1 MKIKS
6 IKLTNFKRFTKLKIK
21 EIPETAKL
29 VVMIGPNGCGKSS
42 VFDALKL
49 YIYSSHY
56 GDDLEMPNHY
66 YQTVDYYTK
75 SNQPRYGSSYHK
87 HSHQS
92 PSQRMESYEYA
103 FAYSVP
109 PSGDNYELY
118 VEFHRQTELPPLY
131 MLDKSVHVRTAYRNS
146 PAALPYIINRVH
158 PMEERGLFSLI
169 ENDEVFAS
177 NYWKLAFQWLERSSE
192 IGEHDEGSVDK
203 FRDETLKKLQDA
215 ISRLFTDPQLVLKNL
230 GNPLDGDIFQFDKG
244 TSQRFPFHNLAS
256 GEKAVLD
263 LLLDVIVTK
272 AEYDETIICIDEPEA
287 HIHTKLQGQLL
298 KELYNLISDNS
309 QLWIAT
315 HSIGMVR
322 KAQDLWRKN
331 PDSVVFLDF
340 GEDRL
345 DFDKKETIIPTSP
358 NPDLWARTYDI
369 ALGDL
374 AKLVAPKR
382 IVLCEGTN
390 FDADCYNK
398 IFGTHHPETRFIPIG
413 SNQDVEKANE
423 NLIPVIQA
431 VAEGAE
437 ILRLRDRD
445 DADKDEIEE
454 NKEKGIR
461 TLSHRNIESYLL
473 DDEVLTKFCED
484 HKIPDK
490 VQDLL
495 NARQT
500 ALNDSI
506 VNGKPHDDFKPT
518 AQKVHVT
525 ARNALSPTPVGN
537 KKIGFMKNHL
547 APRIQPGMA
556 VYEQLHKDIFG
567 E

>member
-6 IKLTNFKRFTKLKIK
+6 INLYDFRRFKNLTIEGLLEDVR
-21 EIPETAKL
+21 L
-29 VVMIGPNGCGKSS
+29 VVMIGPNGSGKSS
-42 VFDALKL
+42 VFDALHNYKL
-49 YIYSSHY
+49 SQGHPFIIGDSYYNKYDSS
-56 GDDLEMPNHY
+56 G
-66 YQTVDYYTK
+66 K
-75 SNQPRYGSSYHK
+75 SETMIQ
-87 HSHQS
+87 
-92 PSQRMESYEYA
+92 
-103 FAYSVP
+103 
-109 PSGDNYELY
+109 
-118 VEFHRQTELPPLY
+118 VEFHTGYPETSEEWNR
-131 MLDKSVHVRTAYRNS
+131 SIHIRTAYRNDLADDLGS
-146 PAALPYIINRVH
+146 HVTQTQPLVSEHR
-158 PMEERGLFSLI
+158 FSLLS
-169 ENDEVFAS
+169 ENDQAVAS
-177 NYWKLAFQWLERSSE
+177 NYGRILNQWIERSSATGRRE
-192 IGEHDEGSVDK
+192 ENVGD
-203 FRDETLKKLQDA
+203 LQDEIFGSLRDA
-215 ISRLFTDPQLVLKNL
+215 IAGLFKNPELILNNL
-230 GNPLDGDIFQFDKG
+230 GSPTKNNMFQFNKG
-244 TSQRFPFHNLAS
+244 TSSGFSYENLS
-256 GEKAVLD
+256 GGEKAALD
-263 LLLDVIVTK
+263 ILLDMVVAK
-272 AEYDETIICIDEPEA
+272 AEFNDTVFCIDEPEA
-287 HIHTKLQGQLL
+287 HIHTKLQSPLL
-298 KELYNLISDNS
+298 KQLYDLIPENS

-322 KAQDLWRKN
+322 KAQDLWRDN
-331 PDSVVFLDF
+331 PDSVVFLNF
-340 GEDRL
+340 GDEKL
-345 DFDKKETIIPTSP
+345 NFDDEATIKPTDP
-358 NPDLWARTYDI
+358 DPDLWARTYEI

-382 IVLCEGTN
+382 IVLCESAG

-413 SNQDVEKANE
+413 SDQDVEKADE

-461 TLSHRNIESYLL
+461 TLSHRNIEGFLL
-473 DDEVLTKFCED
+473 DDEVLLKFCEY
-484 HKIPDK
+484 HNIPG
-490 VQDLL
+490 QIQNLIE
-495 NARQT
+495 ARQT

-506 VNGKPHDDFKPT
+506 ANGKPHDDLKPT

-556 VYEQLHKDIFG
+556 VYEQLYTDIFG

>member
-87 HSHQS
+87 QKHQS

-192 IGEHDEGSVDK
+192 IGEHEGSVDK
-203 FRDETLKKLQDA
+203 FRDETLKKLQGA
-215 ISRLFTDPQLVLKNL
+215 ISRLFTDKQLVLKNL

-263 LLLDVIVTK
+263 LLLDIIVTK

-322 KAQDLWRKN
+322 KAQDLWREN

-340 GEDRL
+340 GDEKL
-345 DFDKKETIIPTSP
+345 NFDDEATIKPTSP
-358 NPDLWARTYDI
+358 NSDFWARTYEI

-374 AKLVAPKR
+374 AELVLTER
-382 IVLCEGTN
+382 TVFCEGKQ
-390 FDADCYNK
+390 FDADCYRN
-398 IFGTHHPETRFIPIG
+398 IFKTTHPELRFDSLG
-413 SNQDVEKANE
+413 SKGEVEKTVKAAN
-423 NLIPVIQA
+423 LALGKMSKAAKVIGI
-431 VAEGAE
+431 V
-437 ILRLRDRD
+437 DRD
-445 DADKDEIEE
+445 KATDVDIERDAEE
-454 NKEKGIR
+454 GIR
-461 TLSHRNIESYLL
+461 TLSWTTIESYLL
-473 DDEVLTKFCED
+473 DDEVLIKLCKVHSKLDKAED
-484 HKIPDK
+484 LLAAKQNALNEKGLKATDNLKPIVQHIYRAVD
-490 VQDLL
+490 QDLRPVKL
-495 NARQT
+495 
-500 ALNDSI
+500 
-506 VNGKPHDDFKPT
+506 GKST
-518 AQKVHVT
+518 E
-525 ARNALSPTPVGN
+525 S
-537 KKIGFMKNHL
+537 FMRDIL
-547 APRIQPGMA
+547 APLIQPGMN
-556 VYEQLHKDIFG
+556 VYKQLHKDIFG